1 MEISRI
7 LPEGWYSPSSASP
20 LPLSA
25 IQTLMEE
32 GTTLEAIATRCDAQH
47 NLHVRFRGYEGL
59 IPRAEAVSPFISGA
73 DREIAVLSRV
83 GHCVQFVITSLTI
96 TGGGRPL
103 LLLSRR
109 RAQERAL
116 RFLLGRCPPGT
127 VLRGK
132 ISRLERFGAFVD
144 IGGGVIGLLPLEHI
158 SVARIT
164 HPAQRF
170 TAGQKILC
178 AIARAEKDTHRFTLT
193 HKELLGTWL
202 ENAALFA
209 PGETVTGR
217 IRGIKDYGC
226 FVELT
231 PNLSGLADCC
241 EDARENDPVTV
252 FIKSIR
258 PEQMKIKLQIL
269 QKTEGPLPP
278 EPLHYYITDGCLLWW
293 EYAPPGCEK
302 PYPPTIFSPSP

>member
-1 MEISRI
+1 MKSSRI
-7 LPEGWYSPSSASP
+7 LPEGYSPLSTAP

-25 IQTLMEE
+25 IQEAMDQREI
-32 GTTLEAIATRCDAQH
+32 LEAPVLRCDAAH

-59 IPRAEAVSPFISGA
+59 IPRSEAISPLVSGA
-73 DREIAVLSRV
+73 DREIAILSRV
-83 GHCVQFVITSLTI
+83 GHSVQFVITSLAI
-96 TGGGRPL
+96 TGAGKPL

-109 RAQERAL
+109 AAQERAL
-116 RFLLGRCPPGT
+116 SFLLENCPPGA

-144 IGGGVIGLLPLEHI
+144 IGAGVVGLLPLDHI

-164 HPAQRF
+164 HSSQRF
-170 TAGQKILC
+170 TAGQNILC
-178 AIARAEKDTHRFTLT
+178 AVAAVDRAALRFTLT

-217 IRGIKDYGC
+217 VRGVKDYGM

-231 PNLSGLADCC
+231 PNLSGLSDCF
-241 EDARENDPVTV
+241 EGAGENDAVSV

-269 QKTEGPLPP
+269 QKIPQPPAP
-278 EPLHYYITDGCLLWW
+278 EPLNYYITDGCLQRW
-293 EYAPPGCEK
+293 EYAPPGCAK
-302 PYPPTIFSPSP
+302 PYPPTIFSP

>member
-1 MEISRI
+1 MKSDRI
-7 LPEGWYSPSSASP
+7 LPEGYSPQPTDP
-20 LPLSA
+20 LPLSDIEA
-25 IQTLMEE
+25 YIETQEI
-32 GTTLEAIATRCDAQH
+32 LEAPVVRCDAAH

-59 IPRAEAVSPFISGA
+59 IPRTEAVSPMISGG

-83 GHCVQFVITSLTI
+83 GHSVQFVVTSLAV
-96 TGGGRPL
+96 TGGGKPL
-103 LLLSRR
+103 LILSRR
-109 RAQERAL
+109 RAQERAMAV
-116 RFLLGRCPPGT
+116 LLGTCPPGT
-127 VLRGK
+127 ILRGK
-132 ISRLERFGAFVD
+132 ITRLERFGAFVD

-178 AIARAEKDTHRFTLT
+178 AVLRVDQSAKRFTLT

-202 ENAALFA
+202 ENASLFA
-209 PGETVTGR
+209 PGETVTGY
-217 IRGIKDYGC
+217 IRGVKDYGM

-231 PNLSGLADCC
+231 PNLSGLSDCV
-241 EDARENDPVTV
+241 EGVEENDAVSV

-269 QKTEGPLPP
+269 QKLPDPLPP
-278 EPLHYYITDGCLLWW
+278 APLDYCLTDGCLQRWA
-293 EYAPPGCEK
+293 YVPPGCEK
-302 PYPPTIFSPSP
+302 DYPPTVFAP